1 MLNRYQRP
9 NNDPSSRVLNKLLCG
24 SAVSPALSAVA
35 ETSKRF
41 LPGSEATGGTEV
53 HGLSLK
59 SDEETDQDRRDR
71 EAERASLVEEV
82 RPPRGFDEAETRI
95 GSNLGVKV
103 WVDSL
108 RGLGRERDGER
119 VKAAVC
125 IFDAQTSRSERR
137 RRRGSET
144 VRVGEREREK
154 VLEESVQAARLVGGF
169 VYAERNEVRIC
180 KNEGGLENGKWEI
193 KMAME

>member
-9 NNDPSSRVLNKLLCG
+9 NNDPSSRVLNKLLFG
-24 SAVSPALSAVA
+24 SAVSPAFSAVA

-59 SDEETDQDRRDR
+59 SDEDTDQDRRDR

-137 RRRGSET
+137 RRRGSES
-144 VRVGEREREK
+144 GSGRERETSK
-154 VLEESVQAARLVGGF
+154 SPSRQRGWLVGLFMQKGAKCVF
-169 VYAERNEVRIC
+169 VKTKA
-180 KNEGGLENGKWEI
+180 
-193 KMAME
+193 A